1 MHETASRHPVNLVES
16 LPSNFC
22 TGYAR
27 DLEVAREIIRSRRH
41 GGNATAPQPK
51 LADANEAAEVR
62 YG

>member
-1 MHETASRHPVNLVES
+1 MHESASESPVNRVES

-41 GGNATAPQPK
+41 GGKATAPQPAV
-51 LADANEAAEVR
+51 ADANGAAELR